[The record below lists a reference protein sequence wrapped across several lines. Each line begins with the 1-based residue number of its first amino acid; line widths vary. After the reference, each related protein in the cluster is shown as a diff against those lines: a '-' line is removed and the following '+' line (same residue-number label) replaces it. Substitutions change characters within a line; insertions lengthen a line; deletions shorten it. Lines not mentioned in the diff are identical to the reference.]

1 MTDTM
6 RKIGLDRNYWNVSKS
21 KADLRRVTP
30 TSNDI
35 SFYAEPQHVTIDLAD
50 TALVII
56 DMQNDFCSEGGWLDY
71 IGADYHPARR
81 LIKPLNTLMLELR
94 RLNVPIIWV
103 NWGNRED
110 RANLNPSV
118 FHVYNMAGDDVGL
131 GGSLPI
137 NGSHV
142 LEKGSWSAA
151 IISDL
156 VTSSN
161 DIYVDKYRMS
171 GFCDTP
177 LDSILRNLKVDTL
190 LFAGVNLDQ
199 CVMGTLQDAVNL
211 GYDSIL
217 LADCSATNSPAFCE
231 EATYYNV
238 KQCYGFVT
246 TSTHLLNQIK
256 G

>member
-1 MTDTM
+1 M

-21 KADLRRVTP
+21 HADLRRVFP
-30 TSNDI
+30 SSKDI
-35 SFYAEPQHVTIDLAD
+35 SFYAEPQHVTINLAV
-50 TALVII
+50 TALVVI
-56 DMQNDFCSEGGWLDY
+56 DMQNDFCSEGGWLDH
-71 IGADYHPARR
+71 IGADYNPARR
-81 LIKPLNTLMLELR
+81 PIDPLNALLPELR
-94 RLNVPIIWV
+94 IHNVPIIWV

-110 RANLNPSV
+110 RANVNPSV
-118 FHVYNMAGDDVGL
+118 FHVYNMAGDDIGL
-131 GGSLPI
+131 GGRLPN

-151 IISDL
+151 IISELD
-156 VTSSN
+156 TSSE

-217 LADCSATNSPAFCE
+217 LSDCSATNSPAFCE

-238 KQCYGFVT
+238 KQCYGFVAS
-246 TSTHLLNQIK
+246 STHLLAQIK
-256 G
+256 T